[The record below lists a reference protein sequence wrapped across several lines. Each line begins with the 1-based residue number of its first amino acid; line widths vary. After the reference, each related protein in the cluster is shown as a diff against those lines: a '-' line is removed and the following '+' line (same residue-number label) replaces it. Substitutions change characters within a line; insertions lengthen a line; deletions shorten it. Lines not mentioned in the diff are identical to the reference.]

1 MKKLS
6 RANIQIIVL
15 GFIGLLALV
24 FESCST
30 DFELN
35 IPVETTVVYGVLD
48 QTVDTQ
54 WVKVNKSFLGNG
66 NNYEYAAMNDCTSYE
81 NVSVT
86 VEENSTGMVWAL
98 EEMYVPVE
106 PNSGIFYTDSQK
118 VYYFVPSA
126 LDPTSTYTLKA
137 EFDDNRPAVSAT
149 TSLIGS
155 FDFATLFKYQ
165 LISGVEFENGTGL
178 ANANYVDNF
187 KIQWGLGSDAKR
199 YDLTL
204 RFHYTEHFISGGS
217 EEKYIDWYQGSQ
229 LAATAD
235 GIGQLEKVVNGEVFY
250 EYLQTHPNLVDVS
263 NVSKRVVQN
272 IEFMLTAAHDEL
284 STFIEINQPV
294 SGIVTERPTYTN
306 VTNGIGIFSARSKVV
321 LDRPS
326 SLHPKFKFKKNS
338 VEELCVGQYTNGLKF
353 CSDSLAY
360 TSEMFYCP

>member
-1 MKKLS
+1 MKN
-6 RANIQIIVL
+6 RVYMNVQIRVL
-15 GFIGLLALV
+15 FIAIGLTLV
-24 FESCST
+24 FAACST

-35 IPVETTVVYGVLD
+35 VPVETTVVYGVLD
-48 QTVDTQ
+48 QTEDTQ

-66 NNYEYAAMNDCTSYE
+66 NNYDYAAINDCTIYD
-81 NVSVT
+81 NVTVT
-86 VEENSTGMVWAL
+86 VEENSSGMIWAL
-98 EEMYVPVE
+98 NEMYVPVD
-106 PNSGIFYTDSQK
+106 PASGIFYTDSQK

-126 LDPTSTYTLKA
+126 LDPSSTYTLKA
-137 EFDDNRPAVSAT
+137 EFDDNRPAVSST
-149 TSLIGS
+149 TSLIGN

-178 ANANYVDNF
+178 ANSNYVDNF
-187 KIQWGLGSDAKR
+187 KIQWGLGSEAKR
-199 YDLTL
+199 YDLNL

-217 EEKYIDWYQGSQ
+217 EDKFINWYQGAQ

-250 EYLQTHPNLVDVS
+250 DYLQTHPDLVDVS
-263 NVSKRVVQN
+263 NVSKRVARNV
-272 IEFMLTAAHDEL
+272 EFILTAAHDEL

-306 VTNGIGIFSARSKVV
+306 VSNGIGIFSARSKVI

-326 SLHPKFKFKKNS
+326 LLHPKFTFKKNS
-338 VEELCVGQYTNGLKF
+338 VEELSLGQYTNDLKF